1 MTATA
6 TEEGTNNGPV
16 LVAWAASQVV
26 VLVIVQCLITS
37 EATAD
42 QLAMVAALQIRVPSI
57 PMGVNLLDSS
67 ENTTSTSSTSSTS
80 QTANTGRPTPSNLLV
95 KQVAQTL

>member
-1 MTATA
+1 MVL
-6 TEEGTNNGPV
+6 V
-16 LVAWAASQVV
+16 LVAWGASQVV

-57 PMGVNLLDSS
+57 PHGGNQVRQVRKIRQAQVVRIQQVRHLIQDVQLH
-67 ENTTSTSSTSSTS
+67 
-80 QTANTGRPTPSNLLV
+80 QTLLV
-95 KQVAQTL
+95 KQVTQRLQM

>member
-1 MTATA
+1 MVL
-6 TEEGTNNGPV
+6 V

-42 QLAMVAALQIRVPSI
+42 RLAKVEALPIPEALAHHGANLLRQVLRIQLAQVVQVQQARRLI
-57 PMGVNLLDSS
+57 LDFLPH
-67 ENTTSTSSTSSTS
+67 
-80 QTANTGRPTPSNLLV
+80 QTLLV
-95 KQVAQTL
+95 KQVA

>member
-1 MTATA
+1 MVL
-6 TEEGTNNGPV
+6 V

-42 QLAMVAALQIRVPSI
+42 QLAMVATLQIRVPSI
-57 PMGVNLLDSS
+57 PHGVNLLRQVLRIQLAQVVQVQQARRLILDVLPH
-67 ENTTSTSSTSSTS
+67 
-80 QTANTGRPTPSNLLV
+80 QTLLV
-95 KQVAQTL
+95 KQVTQRLQM

>member
-1 MTATA
+1 MVL
-6 TEEGTNNGPV
+6 V

-42 QLAMVAALQIRVPSI
+42 QLAMVAVLQIRVPSI
-57 PMGVNLLDSS
+57 PHGVNLLRQVLRIQLAQVVQVQQARRLILDVLPH
-67 ENTTSTSSTSSTS
+67 
-80 QTANTGRPTPSNLLV
+80 QTLLV
-95 KQVAQTL
+95 KQVTQRLQM

>member
-1 MTATA
+1 MVL
-6 TEEGTNNGPV
+6 V

-42 QLAMVAALQIRVPSI
+42 QLAMVAALQIRVPST
-57 PMGVNLLDSS
+57 PWGNQGSTSS
-67 ENTTSTSSTSSTS
+67 ENTTSTSSTNSTS
-80 QTANTGRPTPSNLLV
+80 QTSNSRTSNSTKLLV
-95 KQVAQTL
+95 KQVTQRLQM

>member
-1 MTATA
+1 MVL
-6 TEEGTNNGPV
+6 V

-37 EATAD
+37 EAMAN

-57 PMGVNLLDSS
+57 PHGANLLRQILKIRQAQAVQVQQVRHLIQVVQLH
-67 ENTTSTSSTSSTS
+67 
-80 QTANTGRPTPSNLLV
+80 QTLLV
-95 KQVAQTL
+95 KQVTQRLQM

>member
-1 MTATA
+1 MALA
-6 TEEGTNNGPV
+6 I
-16 LVAWAASQVV
+16 A
-26 VLVIVQCLITS
+26 QCLITS

-57 PMGVNLLDSS
+57 PHGANLLRQVLRIQLAQVVQVQQARRLILDVQPH
-67 ENTTSTSSTSSTS
+67 
-80 QTANTGRPTPSNLLV
+80 QTLLV

>member
-1 MTATA
+1 MVL
-6 TEEGTNNGPV
+6 V

-57 PMGVNLLDSS
+57 PHGANLLRQVLRIQLAQVVQVQQARRLILDVLPH
-67 ENTTSTSSTSSTS
+67 
-80 QTANTGRPTPSNLLV
+80 QTLLV
-95 KQVAQTL
+95 KQVAQRLQM

>member
-1 MTATA
+1 MVL
-6 TEEGTNNGPV
+6 V

-57 PMGVNLLDSS
+57 PHGVNLLRQVLRIQLAQVVQVQQARRLILDVLPH
-67 ENTTSTSSTSSTS
+67 
-80 QTANTGRPTPSNLLV
+80 QTLLV
-95 KQVAQTL
+95 KQVAQLQQI